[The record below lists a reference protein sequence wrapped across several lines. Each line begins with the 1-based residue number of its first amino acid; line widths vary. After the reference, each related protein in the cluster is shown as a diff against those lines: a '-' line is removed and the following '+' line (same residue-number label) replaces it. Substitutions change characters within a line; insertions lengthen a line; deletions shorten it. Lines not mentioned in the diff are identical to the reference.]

1 MSENIYNLIDLIAQ
15 GRNVEATDVLNSELM
30 ARAYERIDEIRPE
43 VASSYFS
50 PILDSDEE

>member
-30 ARAYERIDEIRPE
+30 ARSYERINEIKPE
-43 VASSYFS
+43 VAASYFS

>member
-1 MSENIYNLIDLIAQ
+1 MSESIYNLIDLIAQ

-30 ARAYERIDEIRPE
+30 VRAHDRIDEIRPE